1 MAKLVEIDDN
11 VKFSSQL
18 EEDVGPIVFVNK
30 FSVKPEDFD
39 KFLKAWEAD
48 AKYFKSQP
56 GFISAQ
62 LHEGIGASGT
72 FINYAIWESTA
83 QFKKAVYNTD
93 FDTLLSNYP
102 ASTTVSPH
110 IFKKVAVPGICVGE

>member
-1 MAKLVEIDDN
+1 M
-11 VKFSSQL
+11 
-18 EEDVGPIVFVNK
+18 
-30 FSVKPEDFD
+30 KPEDFD
-39 KFLKAWEAD
+39 KFLKDWETD

-62 LHEGIGASGT
+62 LHKGIGASGT
-72 FINYAIWESTA
+72 CIIYAIWESTA

-102 ASTTVSPH
+102 AGTIVSPH
-110 IFKKVAVPGICVGE
+110 IFKKVAVPGICIGE